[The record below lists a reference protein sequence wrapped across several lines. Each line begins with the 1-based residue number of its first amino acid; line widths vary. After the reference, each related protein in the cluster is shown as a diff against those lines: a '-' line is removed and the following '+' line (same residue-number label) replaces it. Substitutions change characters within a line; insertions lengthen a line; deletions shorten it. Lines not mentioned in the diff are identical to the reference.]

1 MVSWRELLTIIKYQS
16 WDWRPD
22 PAILK
27 FKVETWQQDDEFVK
41 FIKLSH
47 LHISM
52 QILHTVSYTFYCA
65 DNENLFNNQELLKL
79 VIILNSCNLNV
90 RFRDDTVRWHW
101 ILVTAKEYRVNSH
114 DKGPGFLSET
124 MLVDI
129 RFVCFPPVRIVTL
142 LFRVLGNLLLELLFY
157 FYFSTCFHIIKDT
170 FPLKNTHAQHV
181 IFSYPVLLKNHK
193 S

>member
-1 MVSWRELLTIIKYQS
+1 MVSWRELLTIIKYKS
-16 WDWRPD
+16 WDWRPG

-52 QILHTVSYTFYCA
+52 QILHTVSYTFYRA
-65 DNENLFNNQELLKL
+65 DNENLFNNQELLGDHF
-79 VIILNSCNLNV
+79 LNSCDLNV
-90 RFRDDTVRWHW
+90 RFRDDTARKHW
-101 ILVTAKEYRVNSH
+101 MLVTAKEYRVNSQG
-114 DKGPGFLSET
+114 KGPGFLSET

-142 LFRVLGNLLLELLFY
+142 LFRVFGNVPFELLFY
-157 FYFSTCFHIIKDT
+157 FYFSTCFHIIKDI